1 MSVFQVEVARSPE
14 ELELLRPGW
23 DNVAWTRADAEYDYF
38 AAYLRT
44 RTGTLR
50 PFALLVF
57 RDGGVAAAAV
67 GRVESTRLPSRFGY
81 LRLYA
86 PRVRLLQ
93 LVPGGVVASDAAA
106 ARELASRVAL
116 ELQTGEAD
124 VLSLPALPVESEEYR
139 AFAAIGGPLERER
152 FTTAWTRRRLVL
164 PATYDEFL
172 ASRSAR
178 LRARVRNYGRRLEK
192 ALDGEISVQV
202 LRRVDQLEQLAG
214 DLDAVAR
221 LTYQRAVGGGFTDT
235 PEERRLA
242 AIGLEHGWLRAWVLY
257 HRERPI
263 AYWLCG
269 VHRDTIMLRTTGYD
283 PAYAEHRP
291 GTYLLLRVIEDA
303 CADPQ
308 LRVLDFGPGR
318 SPYKQLFSS
327 ESYEE
332 RNLVVFAPTLRGR
345 SINLV
350 RSGILGLAWS
360 ARRVLDA
367 TQQTER
373 LKTAWRRRLRDG
385 PAT

>member
-1 MSVFQVEVARSPE
+1 MSVFRVEVARSRE
-14 ELELLRPGW
+14 ELEPLRPGW
-23 DNVAWTRADAEYDYF
+23 DDVAWTRADAEYDYF
-38 AAYLRT
+38 AAHLQT
-44 RTGTLR
+44 RPGVLR
-50 PFALLVF
+50 PFAVLVF
-57 RDGGVAAAAV
+57 RDDGVAAAAV

-93 LVPGGVVASDAAA
+93 LAPGGVVASDAAA
-106 ARELASRVAL
+106 AGELANSVARELR
-116 ELQTGEAD
+116 TGAAD
-124 VLSLPALPVESEEYR
+124 VLSLPALPVESDEYR

-152 FTTAWTRRRLVL
+152 FTAAWTRRRLVL
-164 PATYDEFL
+164 PPTYDEFL

-192 ALDGEISVQV
+192 ALDGEVSVQV
-202 LRRVDQLEQLAG
+202 LGRVDQLEQLAG

-235 PEERRLA
+235 PEERRLT

-291 GTYLLLRVIEDA
+291 GTYLLLRVIEDS

-332 RNLVVFAPTLRGR
+332 RNLVLFAPTLRGR

-367 TQQTER
+367 TRQTER

-385 PAT
+385 PAP

>member
-93 LVPGGVVASDAAA
+93 LVPGG
-106 ARELASRVAL
+106 
-116 ELQTGEAD
+116 EAD
-124 VLSLPALPVESEEYR
+124 VLSLPAMPVESEEYR